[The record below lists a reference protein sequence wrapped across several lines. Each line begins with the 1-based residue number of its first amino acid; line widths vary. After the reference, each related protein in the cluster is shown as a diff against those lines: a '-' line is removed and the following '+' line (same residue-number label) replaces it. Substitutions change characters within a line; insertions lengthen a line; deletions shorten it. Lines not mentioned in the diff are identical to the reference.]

1 MLDWLQNSLRPAVWC
16 IAGILLVF
24 AEAIVPGFIIFF
36 FGLAA
41 LLVGLLLFAVP
52 DLSLTVVLALYLALS
67 LGLLFGC
74 RALFPETFRG
84 RRSRTVTG
92 LLRDPAKGKKRPD
105 NVAGARAFV
114 RTPIRPGSEGRVD
127 FRGSEWNAVSD
138 EDLPVGAEV
147 EIVSRNN
154 ITLTVRKVTR

>member
-84 RRSRTVTG
+84 RRSRSG
-92 LLRDPAKGKKRPD
+92 QDPDED

>member
-1 MLDWLQNSLRPAVWC
+1 MLDWLQTSFRPAAWC
-16 IAGILLVF
+16 VAGILLVF
-24 AEAIVPGFIIFF
+24 AEAIIPGFIIFF

-41 LLVGLLLFAVP
+41 ILVGLLMFAVP
-52 DLSLTVVLALYLALS
+52 DLSVTTALALFLALS

-84 RRSRTVTG
+84 RRSRSG
-92 LLRDPAKGKKRPD
+92 QDPDED
-105 NVAGARAFV
+105 NVTGARAFV
-114 RTPIRPGSEGRVD
+114 RTPVRPGSEGRVD
-127 FRGSEWNAVSD
+127 FRGSEWTAVSD

-154 ITLTVRKVTR
+154 LTLTVRKVTR

>member
-52 DLSLTVVLALYLALS
+52 DLPVTVVLALYLALS

-84 RRSRTVTG
+84 RRSRSG
-92 LLRDPAKGKKRPD
+92 QDPDED

-127 FRGSEWNAVSD
+127 FRGSEWTAVSD